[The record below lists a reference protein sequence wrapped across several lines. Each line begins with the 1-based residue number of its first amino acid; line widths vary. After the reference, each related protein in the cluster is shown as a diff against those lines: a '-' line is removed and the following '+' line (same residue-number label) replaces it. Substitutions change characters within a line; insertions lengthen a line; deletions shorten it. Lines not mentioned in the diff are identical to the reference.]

1 MEYRTYAQINLA
13 SIRHN
18 GGVIREAFKNK
29 KILSVLKADAY
40 GHGIKGVLPAYE
52 TFSDWYA
59 VATVEEGL
67 EVRELSRKPVLLLGP
82 APHKQ
87 ILVAAR
93 ANLTFTVGDVEYAQE
108 LKKQLSSQG
117 MTAECHLK
125 IDSGL
130 NRSGVCWSEIIR
142 SPKEVCSILSC
153 DQLRLTGT
161 YTHFACGEGVEPWE
175 KAFTALQFDR
185 FQRACKAIEYAG
197 MSTGIKHCCAT
208 GGAIVHPEYQLDMV
222 RLGMMPLG
230 MSFSEESATSY
241 RLRQAIQWV
250 SFVAQIKQIY
260 PGDFVSYGCTF
271 CAEKTMR
278 IGLVTC
284 GYADGYRRAYSN
296 KTQVLIGGKKAPVL
310 GRIAMDYFVV
320 DLSEISGVT
329 VGAPVILLGS
339 DGSECISP
347 LDLSKYGDSVCGEV
361 TCAISKRVPRIY
373 CED

>member
-125 IDSGL
+125 ID
-130 NRSGVCWSEIIR
+130 
-142 SPKEVCSILSC
+142 
-153 DQLRLTGT
+153 
-161 YTHFACGEGVEPWE
+161 
-175 KAFTALQFDR
+175 
-185 FQRACKAIEYAG
+185 
-197 MSTGIKHCCAT
+197 
-208 GGAIVHPEYQLDMV
+208 
-222 RLGMMPLG
+222 
-230 MSFSEESATSY
+230 
-241 RLRQAIQWV
+241 
-250 SFVAQIKQIY
+250 
-260 PGDFVSYGCTF
+260 
-271 CAEKTMR
+271 
-278 IGLVTC
+278 
-284 GYADGYRRAYSN
+284 
-296 KTQVLIGGKKAPVL
+296 
-310 GRIAMDYFVV
+310 
-320 DLSEISGVT
+320 
-329 VGAPVILLGS
+329 
-339 DGSECISP
+339 
-347 LDLSKYGDSVCGEV
+347 
-361 TCAISKRVPRIY
+361 
-373 CED
+373 